1 MPLNEAQ
8 QYRELVYPFNNAG
21 EIQKIDSAALSPGQ
35 YMRLVNMISTKE
47 YSIRSRNGYQKLNP
61 FGMDIYQGSGSINPE
76 HIHTLARLSTDDPI
90 DYRNFIYIGTGELV
104 YRLTSQVPPVVIPS
118 ADTVQDYATQL
129 ATRANQRRWSAV
141 AYKKGYTGKPYLY
154 LASSNRMK
162 KDALD
167 DTADQT
173 FHEMTKWGIDR
184 PVWPV
189 AFVAKSGLP
198 GNLVELSASYNY
210 VYTFRNPIT
219 GQESNPSF
227 PIIDANLA
235 HPDATGEQLTLTLIG
250 LSPEEST
257 DNVYDLQIAGQTRNL
272 VLYRAGGSFSDGYY
286 RRVAVLTLPAV
297 AGEEF
302 TFVDN
307 VADADIASN
316 PTAEFDNDRPVTA
329 ALPTGFSA
337 TISSQ
342 TNLYQMGGG
351 YPRKVELAIDIEQGL
366 YTGGDLEIVL
376 YPGTVVRVGSGTD
389 HEESCVV
396 GSITSRAY
404 PYSFITV
411 FQQAHADGETIETSS
426 RANTPCRFSALAF
439 NSLFLAGDN
448 NNPNV
453 LYKSKTGRPESF
465 PAVKNESDGSPG
477 SIEVGSPSNPI
488 MNLTEMGGYLLVMC
502 KSKIYVVQVY
512 NGAMQEPFE
521 TKAQRGLFASYA
533 WCKADNEIYYLAYD
547 GIYAFSGGQSIKKS
561 EQIDQIFKGEF
572 ANGFYPISLGTTIDA
587 NGFSDLDKILFWYE
601 KNDVFVNYVDTEGT
615 ARRLRYSTI
624 YDRWDTEDVHADA
637 VLLEPDTGHL
647 IFTQSDGAAAT
658 INHDNTPVSPT
669 IPDTTDGWTA
679 ATHDDGAA
687 IAWEAWLGWMFMG
700 QPAMQKQ
707 FGDMV
712 LELENPDNDV
722 TVEVYY
728 DFSETVVETFTV
740 VAEPTK
746 GRYRIPL
753 PLNCGLGYEAYAISV
768 RLTGT
773 SSQPTSLYT
782 LTFHYLTLEE
792 IQRGRASDWDNLG
805 YPHDKR
811 LTQLSL
817 SHDVAGTDVT
827 LNLDVMYGISGNTQ
841 ALAVQTFTLSNDA
854 WTTATGPVRARP
866 SFPINLD
873 KPVKLVRLRPTTTAH
888 DFKNWTYD
896 FEFLRYPPDKVLFTE
911 WDNLGYPCDKLLRE
925 LILEID
931 TGDVACR
938 VDVQADGLTKRSIQV
953 KTTWD
958 SRHLIITLNKPGD
971 EEIIGKQFRLVMVP
985 GTGGKSQ
992 YFRHTFNSVREPCA
1006 NSWWSSGEQTFG
1018 YNGYRFIKRIWVHY
1032 RSCAPVT
1039 LKVYSD
1045 DHQLLSEHELPQ
1057 HDHRDVEPVYIP
1069 VDNTAGVL
1077 NKSKV
1082 HTFELVSD
1090 EPCCPLFH
1098 YADATRVEWM
1108 PVGADMRQGYQQAP
1122 LAQPME
1128 RAGMP

>member
-8 QYRELVYPFNNAG
+8 QYRELVYPFNSAG

-35 YMRLVNMISTKE
+35 YLRLVNMVSVAE
-47 YSIRSRNGYQKLNP
+47 AAIRSRNGFQNRNP
-61 FGMDIYQGSGSINPE
+61 YGMQVYPAYTETINPA
-76 HIHTLARLSTDDPI
+76 HIHSLARLSTDDPA
-90 DYRNFIYIGTGELV
+90 DYANFIYIGTGELV

-118 ADTVQDYATQL
+118 ADTVQNYATQL

-162 KDALD
+162 KDPLD
-167 DTADQT
+167 DTSDGT
-173 FHEMTKWGIDR
+173 FKEMVRWGIDR
-184 PVWPV
+184 PVWAAQATV
-189 AFVAKSGLP
+189 GAA
-198 GNLVELSASYNY
+198 GNLISLYLPYSY
-210 VYTFRNPIT
+210 VFTLRNPIT
-219 GQESNPSF
+219 GHEGNPSQLMLESLHVDTATTGSQ
-227 PIIDANLA
+227 ITVTIKAN
-235 HPDATGEQLTLTLIG
+235 
-250 LSPEEST
+250 SPEESVRGT
-257 DNVYDLQIAGQTRNL
+257 IDLQLLGNSNL

-286 RRVAVLTLPAV
+286 RRVTMLTGGDGTTDV
-297 AGEEF
+297 TF
-302 TFVDN
+302 TDDVP
-307 VADADIASN
+307 DADIASN
-316 PTAEFDNDRPVTA
+316 PIAEFDNDRPVTS
-329 ALPTGFSA
+329 ALPTALDA
-337 TISSQ
+337 TINAVTVLTAGS
-342 TNLYQMGGG
+342 TIVGE
-351 YPRKVELAIDIEQGL
+351 VEVGIDIEHGI
-366 YTGGDLEIVL
+366 TSAEDLELVL
-376 YPGTVVRVGSGTD
+376 YPGATVRVGSGTD
-389 HEESCVV
+389 HEEFCTV
-396 GSITSRAY
+396 GSLPSRTY
-404 PYSFITV
+404 PFSFITV
-411 FQQAHADGETIETSS
+411 FQVAHAVGETIQTGS

-465 PAVKNESDGSPG
+465 PAVINEADGSPG

-488 MNLTEMGGYLLVMC
+488 MNITELAGYLLC
-502 KSKIYVVQVY
+502 LNKAKIYVVQVY

-521 TKAQRGLFASYA
+521 THAQRGLFASYA

-561 EQIDQIFKGEF
+561 EQIDQIFKGEY

-615 ARRLRYSTI
+615 ERRLRYSTV
-624 YDRWDTEDVHADA
+624 YQRWSTEDVEANA
-637 VLLEPDTGHL
+637 VLLEPDTGHV
-647 IFTQSDGAAAT
+647 IFTQSENGVAT

-707 FGDMV
+707 FGDLV
-712 LELENPDNDV
+712 LELENPDNAV
-722 TVEVYY
+722 TVEVFY
-728 DFSETVVETFTV
+728 DFSETATETFV
-740 VAEPTK
+740 VAAEPAR

-768 RLTGT
+768 RFTGT

-817 SHDVAGTDVT
+817 EYDSVGTDVT
-827 LNLDVMYGISGNTQ
+827 LNLDVMYGISGNTE

-854 WTTATGPVRARP
+854 WTPATGPRRSRAT
-866 SFPINLD
+866 FPINLD
-873 KPVKLVRLRPTTTAH
+873 TAVKLVRLRPTITTH
-888 DFKNWTYD
+888 DFKNWTYL
-896 FEFLRYPPDKVLFTE
+896 FEKLDYPPDKTLFTE
-911 WDNLGYPCDKLLRE
+911 WSDLGYPCEKLLRE

-938 VDVQADGLTKRSIQV
+938 VDVQADGLTKRSIYV

-971 EEIIGKQFRLVMVP
+971 EEIIGKQFRLVLVP

-992 YFRHTFNSVREPCA
+992 YFKHTFNAVREPCV
-1006 NSWWSSGEQTFG
+1006 NTWWSSFEQSFG
-1018 YNGYRFIKRIWVHY
+1018 YNGAKFIKQIWVHY

-1039 LKVYSD
+1039 LKVYTD
-1045 DHQLLSEHELPQ
+1045 NHQLLSTHELPQ
-1057 HDHRDVEPVYIP
+1057 HDRRDLERVYIP
-1069 VDNTAGVL
+1069 VDNADGVL

-1082 HTFELVSD
+1082 YTFDLISD
-1090 EPCCPLFH
+1090 EPCCGVYH

-1128 RAGMP
+1128 RTAMP